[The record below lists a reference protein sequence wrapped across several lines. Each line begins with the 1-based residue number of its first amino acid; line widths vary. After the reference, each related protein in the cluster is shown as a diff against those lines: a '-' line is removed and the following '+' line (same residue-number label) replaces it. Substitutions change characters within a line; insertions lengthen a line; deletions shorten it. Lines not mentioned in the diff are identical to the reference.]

1 MHSSS
6 FSYSAAGFAY
16 LPHFERSNLVP
27 LSVLT
32 HSHLHLVDSELD
44 RYRGRERQLLR
55 EYEMKYAPT
64 TGSSRTI
71 LTGVSNKSFAASF
84 GDAGCSGA
92 AAAAAAA
99 VAAAA
104 VDRRTALQRAHEE
117 ETRRV
122 QETIRASVERI
133 TARADRRL

>member
-6 FSYSAAGFAY
+6 FSYSAAVFTY
-16 LPHFERSNLVP
+16 LPPFERANF
-27 LSVLT
+27 LSVSVST
-32 HSHLHLVDSELD
+32 RSHLHLVDSELD

-64 TGSSRTI
+64 TGSSRTM

-84 GDAGCSGA
+84 GDGGSSGA
-92 AAAAAAA
+92 
-99 VAAAA
+99 AAAA

-133 TARADRRL
+133 TARAERRL